1 MYFDVLDTL
10 KFDLNFTYIVRQP
23 KDISYGQEL
32 DNGSWTGLVG
42 ELDKKQADI
51 AVSDLSVTEQRSK
64 VVDFTIGLF
73 VGSAKLYML
82 NPRQSFSWT
91 TFIDVFDNNFWMSL
105 SAVTAGISILFYVI
119 FLFVDGESTI
129 DVGTSVSTVVL
140 SLVAL
145 EIPVDPSRVPGR
157 ILVFTVT
164 LVYGALN
171 FWAYNAG
178 LVSYLTVEN
187 LVFPIKSMKDLAEKS
202 DYNLILQSGNSNK
215 VFSLHQQG
223 DFPPERFDLREI

>member
-10 KFDLNFTYIVRQP
+10 KFDLNFTYIVIQP
-23 KDISYGQEL
+23 NDGLYGQEL

-129 DVGTSVSTVVL
+129 DVGTSVSTVIL

-202 DYNLILQSGNSNK
+202 DYNLILQSGKSDK
-215 VFSLHQQG
+215 VFS
-223 DFPPERFDLREI
+223 FDSIELKLRKI

>member
-1 MYFDVLDTL
+1 
-10 KFDLNFTYIVRQP
+10 
-23 KDISYGQEL
+23 
-32 DNGSWTGLVG
+32 
-42 ELDKKQADI
+42 
-51 AVSDLSVTEQRSK
+51 
-64 VVDFTIGLF
+64 
-73 VGSAKLYML
+73 
-82 NPRQSFSWT
+82 
-91 TFIDVFDNNFWMSL
+91 MSL

-157 ILVFTVT
+157 MLVFTVT

-202 DYNLILQSGNSNK
+202 DYNLILQSGNSYK
-215 VFSLHQQG
+215 VFL
-223 DFPPERFDLREI
+223 FYTRVI